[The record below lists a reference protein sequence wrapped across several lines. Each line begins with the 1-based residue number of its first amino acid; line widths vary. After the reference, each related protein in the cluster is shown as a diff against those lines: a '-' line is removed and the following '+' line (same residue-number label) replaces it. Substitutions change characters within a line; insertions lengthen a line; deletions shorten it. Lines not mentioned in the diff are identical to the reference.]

1 MKQLTD
7 ADLALLEQ
15 FGGSNA
21 PRLVAG
27 SGASLADARITDAY
41 GNPFGAAA
49 DGQLGQVVQAG
60 GRRRRRA
67 TRRRST
73 KRSRS
78 RSTGRRSRFSL
89 SLRAQIRLKH

>member
-60 GRRRRRA
+60 GRRRRA